1 MLFGA
6 IKLEKMTLRIYNKNK
21 RKKINKMKL
30 TDYIT
35 GIQHIGIP
43 TNDIQATIDF
53 YHSLGF
59 TTEIETDNNG
69 EKVAFLRLKNL
80 VIETYQNGQAAMQ
93 SGAINH
99 IAIDVKN
106 IDEVF
111 RIVKSLGVEMSDNS
125 VNGLP
130 FWENGVRF
138 FTIVGPNKERVE
150 FCERL

>member
-1 MLFGA
+1 
-6 IKLEKMTLRIYNKNK
+6 
-21 RKKINKMKL
+21 MKL
-30 TDYIT
+30 TDYVT

-43 TNDIQATIDF
+43 TNDIQATKDF

-59 TTEIETDNNG
+59 TTDFEKENNG
-69 EKVAFLRLKNL
+69 EKVAFLRLNNL

-111 RIVKSLGVEMSDNS
+111 GLVKSLGVEMADNS
-125 VNGLP
+125 VNALQ

>member
-1 MLFGA
+1 
-6 IKLEKMTLRIYNKNK
+6 
-21 RKKINKMKL
+21 MKL

-43 TNDIQATIDF
+43 TNDIQATKDF

-59 TTEIETDNNG
+59 TTELETDNNG

-80 VIETYQNGQAAMQ
+80 VIETYQNGQAAMR

-99 IAIDVKN
+99 LAIDVKN

-111 RIVKSLGVEMSDNS
+111 SLVKSLDVEMVDKS
-125 VNGLP
+125 VNSLP

-138 FTIVGPNKERVE
+138 FTIVGPNRERVE
-150 FCERL
+150 FCEKNNIIIS

>member
-1 MLFGA
+1 
-6 IKLEKMTLRIYNKNK
+6 
-21 RKKINKMKL
+21 MKL

-43 TNDIQATIDF
+43 TNDIQATKDF

-59 TTEIETDNNG
+59 TTELETDNNG

-111 RIVKSLGVEMSDNS
+111 SLVKSLDVEMVDKS
-125 VNGLP
+125 VNSLP

-138 FTIVGPNKERVE
+138 FTIVGPNRERVE
-150 FCERL
+150 FCEKNNIIIS

>member
-1 MLFGA
+1 
-6 IKLEKMTLRIYNKNK
+6 
-21 RKKINKMKL
+21 MKL
-30 TDYIT
+30 TDYVT

-43 TNDIQATIDF
+43 TNDIQATKDF
-53 YHSLGF
+53 YRSLGF
-59 TTEIETDNNG
+59 TTDFETENNG
-69 EKVAFLRLKNL
+69 EKVAFLRLNNL

-111 RIVKSLGVEMSDNS
+111 GLVKSLGVEMADNS
-125 VNGLP
+125 VNALQ

>member
-1 MLFGA
+1 
-6 IKLEKMTLRIYNKNK
+6 
-21 RKKINKMKL
+21 MKL

-43 TNDIQATIDF
+43 TNDIQVTKDF
-53 YHSLGF
+53 YNSLGF
-59 TTEIETDNNG
+59 STELETENNG
-69 EKVAFLRLKNL
+69 ENVAFLQLKNL

-111 RIVKSLGVEMSDNS
+111 CLVKSLGVEMADNS

>member
-1 MLFGA
+1 
-6 IKLEKMTLRIYNKNK
+6 
-21 RKKINKMKL
+21 MKL

-43 TNDIQATIDF
+43 TNDIQATKDF

-59 TTEIETDNNG
+59 ITELETENNG

-99 IAIDVKN
+99 IAIDAKN
-106 IDEVF
+106 IDVVF
-111 RIVKSLGVEMSDNS
+111 SLVKSLDVEMADNN

-138 FTIVGPNKERVE
+138 FTIVGPNRERVE

>member
-1 MLFGA
+1 
-6 IKLEKMTLRIYNKNK
+6 
-21 RKKINKMKL
+21 MKL

-43 TNDIQATIDF
+43 TNDIQATKDF

-59 TTEIETDNNG
+59 TTELETDNNG
-69 EKVAFLRLKNL
+69 EKVAFLRLKSL

-93 SGAINH
+93 PGAINH
-99 IAIDVKN
+99 LAIDVKN

-111 RIVKSLGVEMSDNS
+111 SLVKSLDVEMVDKS
-125 VNGLP
+125 VNSLP

-138 FTIVGPNKERVE
+138 FTIVGPNRERVE
-150 FCERL
+150 FCEKK

>member
-1 MLFGA
+1 
-6 IKLEKMTLRIYNKNK
+6 
-21 RKKINKMKL
+21 MKL
-30 TDYIT
+30 TDYVT

-43 TNDIQATIDF
+43 TNDIQATKDF
-53 YHSLGF
+53 YRSLGF
-59 TTEIETDNNG
+59 TTDFETENNG
-69 EKVAFLRLKNL
+69 EKVAFLRLNNL

-111 RIVKSLGVEMSDNS
+111 GLAKSLGVEMADNS
-125 VNGLP
+125 VNALQ

>member
-1 MLFGA
+1 M
-6 IKLEKMTLRIYNKNK
+6 
-21 RKKINKMKL
+21 KI

-43 TNDIQATIDF
+43 TNDIQSTKDF

-59 TTEIETDNNG
+59 ITELETENNG
-69 EKVAFLRLKNL
+69 EKVAFLRLKDL
-80 VIETYQNGQAAMQ
+80 VIETYQNGMAVMQ

-99 IAIDVKN
+99 VAIDVKN

-111 RIVKSLGVEMSDNS
+111 SLVKSLDVEMADKNVNS
-125 VNGLP
+125 LP

-138 FTIVGPNKERVE
+138 FTITGPNKERIE

>member
-1 MLFGA
+1 
-6 IKLEKMTLRIYNKNK
+6 
-21 RKKINKMKL
+21 MKL

-43 TNDIQATIDF
+43 TNDIQATMDF

-59 TTEIETDNNG
+59 TTELKTDNNG
-69 EKVAFLRLKNL
+69 EKVAFLRLNNL
-80 VIETYQNGQAAMQ
+80 VIETYQNGQATMR

-111 RIVKSLGVEMSDNS
+111 CLVKSLGMEMADCS
-125 VNGLP
+125 VNALP

-138 FTIVGPNKERVE
+138 FTIIGPNRERVE

>member
-1 MLFGA
+1 
-6 IKLEKMTLRIYNKNK
+6 
-21 RKKINKMKL
+21 MKL

-43 TNDIQATIDF
+43 TNDIQATKDF

-59 TTEIETDNNG
+59 TTELETNNNG

-80 VIETYQNGQAAMQ
+80 VIETYQNGQAVME

-99 IAIDVKN
+99 IAVDVKN

-111 RIVKSLGVEMSDNS
+111 SLVKSLGVEMADNS

-138 FTIVGPNKERVE
+138 FTIVGPNRERVE